1 MSVRLHIE
9 RLVLDGV
16 DVGPGQHQLL
26 QAAVQAELA
35 RLLGQGALAP
45 ELMAGG
51 AVARL
56 AAPSI
61 SMAAD
66 ATGAQV
72 GTQVAGAV
80 YGGIGK

>member
-1 MSVRLHIE
+1 MSLRMHIE

-16 DVGPGQHQLL
+16 DVGQPHLL

-45 ELMAGG
+45 VLMAGG

-61 SMAAD
+61 TVAAD
-66 ATGAQV
+66 AGGAQV
-72 GTQVAGAV
+72 GVQVAGAV
-80 YGGIGK
+80 YGGIGR